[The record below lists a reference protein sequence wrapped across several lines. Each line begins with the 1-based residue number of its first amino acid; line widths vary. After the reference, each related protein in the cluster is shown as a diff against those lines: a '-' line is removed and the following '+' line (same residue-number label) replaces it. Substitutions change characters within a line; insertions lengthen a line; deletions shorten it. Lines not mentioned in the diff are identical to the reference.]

1 MLRTNVA
8 VRASDDDEEAP
19 MLRNNKKAGK
29 MHGMANYDL
38 MRLRDMERFIFKFY
52 WMVILMFIAIGI
64 VIVTVLSERSFEEI
78 FMAESLL
85 STVGITAYC
94 VLVLLLLMCHSH
106 KEMRIV
112 ILLMLCWFVGMV
124 AGFLLALH
132 LLNITIDIKQKGGV
146 NTTGF

>member
-1 MLRTNVA
+1 MLRNKVI
-8 VRASDDDEEAP
+8 ASDDDEETG
-19 MLRNNKKAGK
+19 LLHTNKKGK
-29 MHGMANYDL
+29 IHGNAAYDL

-52 WMVILMFIAIGI
+52 WMVILMFVGIGAVMI
-64 VIVTVLSERSFEEI
+64 TVLADKTFEEI

-85 STVGITAYC
+85 GSVGVTSYVI
-94 VLVLLLLMCHSH
+94 LVLLLLMCHSH

-132 LLNITIDIKQKGGV
+132 LLNVSIDIKQHNITKI
-146 NTTGF
+146 